1 MQNGLNVARD
11 VRIAYADYALA
22 IERLQLAEEASRI
35 RHGIA
40 DLTQKRWKNAT
51 SANWKR

>member
-1 MQNGLNVARD
+1 MRIADREYHRIGEQLVQNGLNEARD

-35 RHGIA
+35 GTASPI
-40 DLTQKRWKNAT
+40 
-51 SANWKR
+51 